1 MPSPLP
7 SQPAAR
13 LRRWGTPLLGL
24 LAALTTC
31 RTRPEPPPPPGAG
44 LAQPV
49 GEGLAW
55 GSPAGLRFE
64 SQRWTSV
71 QPGTRSLRISDA
83 RLFRWADDRS
93 APAQD
98 FGPWFAAL
106 DSLSVAADDVRIDLP
121 GARLELDSVYAST
134 RSPSSSAP
142 FLAQGRLLSLGPLE
156 FPDDGAPLRFDA
168 LRSGAKLFGKLEA
181 LGWLPAAQL
190 EIQLPRHERAGFD
203 VKAAADDGSLE
214 LRYGRRLG
222 RQRGRLE
229 LREASAPEPLGALL
243 GLADAPRRAL
253 AAARWS
259 GRLSFEAAED
269 EARPRV
275 DFELSARSADGAQER
290 LEARG
295 SGSATGLDLARL
307 EFVSPGLALTLAPW
321 NRSAAAGAGPPSAAP
336 GGRLSLA
343 LAAPGAR
350 RPGALEQALLEGLL
364 PGPWIER
371 LRRLGAQGRL
381 EIRVDGGGRARL
393 SGELQGPLGS
403 WNIEA
408 LDWSQGSAGPD
419 LEQIRLRFEQLPLA
433 SLAPALVRWPGLAS
447 RAPRSGSL
455 GGRLELRR
463 EGQIWSGQVEL
474 KGEDLALGERPAG
487 SLDLELG
494 LESGRLELRSG
505 RWRDGQLELTIGGSL
520 AAWSPAAAVAWYEDF
535 ESGPLALLAGLWQ
548 LDPDALA
555 LEGLALELRFSG
567 TAAAPRAELS
577 GRARFEPR
585 RLWAWSELLPLS
597 PAQLELRGS
606 GDGRAFD
613 LSARLLGGAAQSL
626 LLAGRLE
633 PPAGR
638 LLLTQLEASAGR
650 PLLELEG
657 PLGIDLEG
665 GWPGSG
671 TLRTP
676 AGRLR
681 LTRADA
687 EGEQRL
693 RVSAE
698 RLDLEA
704 LPLGASTRA
713 GRLARLV
720 PEPLSLEAE
729 LVRRAGR
736 VQLERFDLDWGSEQR
751 LRLSSQPL
759 DGSAGA
765 SARGSL
771 RLGAVDPERLAQA
784 LGLESRLPFGLLEGG
799 RLALDFDLGQ
809 RLEVR
814 NLSLT
819 SASGALQGSLSV
831 ELSLSEL
838 LADPRRLLA
847 AAGRIEL
854 SGGLDQLGFLA
865 QAAPALERVSGA
877 LRFDGL
883 YLERSARG
891 TTGRGSV
898 ELAAGR
904 VGFRSGFPAVSEL
917 SARLSWRDDELFLES
932 FQGRLGAAPFQ
943 GNGRFD
949 LLGPDAP
956 RYEVFASGSALP
968 IEQRRGLRLRS
979 DATLHLSGAAGRARL
994 AGRLEIV
1001 DGRANLAAGPTAAL
1015 TAGLSGVRR
1024 PSRDWLALLAPRWPA
1039 PAGLE
1044 LGLEIAA
1051 ASPIDLQAGPLRLG
1065 LDPDLRLFGPA
1076 AAPSLEGAIYLR
1088 PGRLDLPAGRL
1099 QISGGALRLRPSGSA
1114 PELELAARMRQ
1125 KGHDLNVSVSGTWD
1139 DPRIEVS
1146 STPPLPPRD
1155 ALVLLSTGLLPD
1167 QALTARGG
1175 NQTARLLA
1183 VYLAQDLSRSLFG
1196 PSEGERFIDRFEFA
1210 KGRDV
1215 AKDGTETLEANF
1227 LLRSGLW
1234 TPNGR
1239 LSLAGEYDVYKQV
1252 NFGVRWALRW
1262 R

>member
-1 MPSPLP
+1 MPSPSP

-31 RTRPEPPPPPGAG
+31 RTRPAPPPSAGVG
-44 LAQPV
+44 LAQRV

-64 SQRWTSV
+64 SRRWSRPEAGP
-71 QPGTRSLRISDA
+71 PGLEIAAA
-83 RLFRWADDRS
+83 RVFQGAGDRS

-98 FGPWFAAL
+98 FGAWFAAL
-106 DSLSVAADDVRIDLP
+106 DSLAVEARDLRIDLP
-121 GARLELDSVYAST
+121 GVRLELDSASAWPRT
-134 RSPSSSAP
+134 PQASARL
-142 FLAQGRLLSLGPLE
+142 LAEGRLLSLGPLE
-156 FPDDGAPLRFDA
+156 LVGDGAPLRCEA
-168 LRSGAKLFGKLEA
+168 SRSGAQLSGKLAA
-181 LGWLPAAQL
+181 LAWLPPAEFEL
-190 EIQLPRHERAGFD
+190 RLPEHERAGFD
-203 VKAAADDGSLE
+203 LRAAALDGSLE

-229 LREASAPEPLGALL
+229 LTEALAPEPLAALL
-243 GLADAPRRAL
+243 GLGDGPRQAL

-269 EARPRV
+269 EARPRL
-275 DFELSARSADGAQER
+275 DFELSARSADGGGER

-307 EFVSPGLALTLAPW
+307 EFASPGLALTLAPW
-321 NRSAAAGAGPPSAAP
+321 NRGPAADSGLPSAAP

-343 LAAPGAR
+343 LGPPGAR
-350 RPGALEQALLEGLL
+350 RPGPLEQALLEGLL

-371 LRRLGAQGRL
+371 LRWLGAAARL
-381 EIRVDGGGRARL
+381 EMRVDSAGLARL
-393 SGELQGPLGS
+393 SGQLQGPLGT
-403 WNIEA
+403 WRIEA
-408 LDWSQGSAGPD
+408 LDWRAGSAGPD
-419 LEQIRLRFEQLPLA
+419 LEQIRLSFEQLPLA
-433 SLAPALVRWPGLAS
+433 SLAPALARWPGLAA

-463 EGQIWSGQVEL
+463 DGPTWNGQIEL
-474 KGEDLALGERPAG
+474 KGEQLALGERPAG

-505 RWRDGQLELTIGGSL
+505 RWRDGELELTLGGSL
-520 AAWSPAAAVAWYEDF
+520 AAWSPAAALAWYDDLG
-535 ESGPLALLAGLWQ
+535 SGPLALLAGLWQ
-548 LDPDALA
+548 LEPQALA

-567 TAAAPRAELS
+567 TAAVPRAELS

-585 RLWAWSELLPLS
+585 RLGAWSELLPLS
-597 PAQLELRGS
+597 PAQLELSGA
-606 GDGRAFD
+606 GDGRALD
-613 LSARLLGGAAQSL
+613 LSARLLGGSAQSL
-626 LLAGRLE
+626 FLAGRLE

-638 LLLTQLEASAGR
+638 LLLARLEASAGQR
-650 PLLELEG
+650 LLELEA
-657 PLGIDLEG
+657 PLSIDLEG
-665 GWPGSG
+665 AWPGSG
-671 TLRTP
+671 ALRTP
-676 AGRLR
+676 AGRVL
-681 LTRADA
+681 LTRSDAD
-687 EGEQRL
+687 GEQRL
-693 RVSAE
+693 RISAE

-720 PEPLSLEAE
+720 PEPLSLAAE
-729 LVRRAGR
+729 WVRRAGQ
-736 VQLERFDLDWGSEQR
+736 VQLERFDLDWGSEQS
-751 LRLSSQPL
+751 LRLAAPAV
-759 DGSAGA
+759 DRSAGA

-771 RLGAVDPERLAQA
+771 RLGAVDPQRLAQA
-784 LGLESRLPFGLLEGG
+784 LGLDSRLPFGLLQGG

-809 RLEVR
+809 RLEVPDLR
-814 NLSLT
+814 LT
-819 SASGALQGSLSV
+819 SAGGALQGSVSV
-831 ELSLSEL
+831 DLSLAEL
-838 LADPRRLLA
+838 LSDPRRLLA
-847 AAGRIEL
+847 AAGRVEL
-854 SGGLDQLGFLA
+854 SGQIDQLGFLA
-865 QAAPALERVSGA
+865 EAAPALERVSGA
-877 LRFDGL
+877 LRFEGL
-883 YLERSARG
+883 FLERSARG

-898 ELAAGR
+898 ELSSGR
-904 VGFRSGFPAVSEL
+904 IGFRSGFPALSEL

-943 GNGRFD
+943 GNGRFA

-1001 DGRANLAAGPTAAL
+1001 EGRATQAAGPTAAL

-1024 PSRDWLALLAPRWPA
+1024 PNRDWLGLLAPRWPA
-1039 PAGLE
+1039 PPGLE

-1076 AAPSLEGAIYLR
+1076 AAPSLEGALYLR
-1088 PGRLDLPAGRL
+1088 AGRLDLPAGRL

-1125 KGHDLNVSVSGTWD
+1125 KGHDLSVSVSGTLD

-1146 STPPLPPRD
+1146 STPPLAPRD

-1227 LLRSGLW
+1227 LLRRGLW